1 MNKHLLRT
9 RSAIALGRLWL
20 TFMLPV
26 LFSVLAWSQEYTLTD
41 LGTLG
46 GSYSTAVA
54 VNNAGQVVGSAAI
67 AGNGHNDPFLYSGG
81 KMTDIWTGGT
91 RFGATAVA
99 INNSGHIVV
108 NYNLDAQGDTESFID
123 FGAVWADLGIGGATG
138 MNATDSVVGN
148 SPNGYWVYRNGYL
161 NTTPG
166 YSIPGGG
173 KALAYSINDHGAIA
187 GECPKADPY
196 YGGQNGCIFGTG
208 APTVLQYANLGQAA
222 PFPPYAIASNG
233 DTCGMNGISD
243 FTTWSNNGT
252 QTYAVS
258 LNGYAACAGLDDYGT
273 AVGWGEPSTWEDP
286 LDGYIYDPINQ
297 LRDLNALV
305 PHIFRK
311 GHPISIHDAQSI
323 SDTGYIA
330 ANCAY
335 NVTEPG
341 AIYHACLLTPNWAA
355 ILRDSIVALT
365 KGDPGCV
372 QCKTELKPEA
382 ESLPS
387 NFTDL
392 SKAEWRK
399 AEVTMEKIESQLA
412 ALGGGG
418 QINEQAYVLLAHDAE
433 MASQAL
439 GRPER

>member
-1 MNKHLLRT
+1 
-9 RSAIALGRLWL
+9 
-20 TFMLPV
+20 MLPV

-46 GSYSTAVA
+46 GSSSGAIA
-54 VNNAGQVVGSAAI
+54 VNNAGQVAGAAAI
-67 AGNGHNDPFLYSGG
+67 AGDGHSDPFLYSGG
-81 KMTDIWTGGT
+81 KMTDVWTGGT
-91 RFGATAVA
+91 EFGGTAVA

-123 FGAVWADLGIGGATG
+123 FGTVWGDVGIGGAVD
-138 MNATDSVVGN
+138 MNDSDTVVGN
-148 SPNGYWVYRNGYL
+148 GPKGYWVYSNYEL
-161 NTTPG
+161 NAAPG
-166 YSIPGGG
+166 YKHPGSG
-173 KALAYSINDHGAIA
+173 AVTAYAINNSGQIV
-187 GECPKADPY
+187 GECLHADPY
-196 YGGQNGCIFGTG
+196 YTGNNGMNGCVFGPDG
-208 APTVLQYANLGQAA
+208 STVLLDADLGPAA
-222 PFPPYAIASNG
+222 PFPPYAIAYNGATCGSNG
-233 DTCGMNGISD
+233 VSQ
-243 FTTWSNNGT
+243 FATWSNHGT

-258 LNGYAACAGLDDYGT
+258 LEGYAACAALDDYGT
-273 AVGWGEPSTWEDP
+273 AVGWGEAPTWIYRI
-286 LDGYIYDPINQ
+286 DGYIYDPVNQ

-305 PHIFRK
+305 SHISRK
-311 GHPISIHDAQSI
+311 GQAVINIHDAAAI

-330 ANCAY
+330 ANCGY

-355 ILRDSIVALT
+355 ILRDSIVALA

-372 QCKTELKPEA
+372 QCKAELEPEA

-387 NFTDL
+387 NFADL

-399 AEVTMEKIESQLA
+399 AKVTVEKIESQLA

-418 QINEQAYVLLAHDAE
+418 RINERAYLLLAHDAE
-433 MASQAL
+433 MAFQAL